1 MTLLEHRFFYALKCY
16 WKSDF
21 GCAGVSIYGGG
32 SGHMRNSFHTR
43 ISQLADQ
50 YNPKEVVQRE
60 LLLLTHF
67 LAKLTVT
74 KEARTSSTSEQ

>member
-1 MTLLEHRFFYALKCY
+1 
-16 WKSDF
+16 
-21 GCAGVSIYGGG
+21 
-32 SGHMRNSFHTR
+32 MRNSFRTR
-43 ISQLADQ
+43 ISKLADQ

-74 KEARTSSTSEQ
+74 KEARTSSTSEKWSNLNIFSHMSKLRKKISNCT